1 MFWLL
6 AEVVLVDQHRKELQ
20 AAAVV
25 AELSHRELLLYQV
38 RF

>member
-1 MFWLL
+1 LL
-6 AEVVLVDQHRKELQ
+6 AEVVQEDQHRKVLLVVV
-20 AAAVV
+20 VV